1 MLAVS
6 PEGGAKT
13 FVYLDQG
20 TPVFAEEG
28 THGETLG
35 RLLLRQKKLTQEQ
48 YVEIIAKMTDA
59 LVINE
64 QLRFGEVA
72 VELGYL
78 TDEQV
83 AKALADQVRWK
94 VVRVFQRPNATWE
107 LDESPSRLDDI
118 RRFPMSLE
126 SLVLDAM
133 RWVDDEDKIELG
145 LGAALDKKMKVEPAI
160 VPLVVGSFELNE
172 DDETFVATLDGSRP
186 LREQLAT
193 PEANAVDAYAIATA
207 LILTRALQPVG
218 TPPLATPDKPFVPVR
233 MVATERATV
242 PAPPAP
248 PMPAPAP
255 APAAAA
261 APAMPKR
268 IVRPKVTRAAQ
279 ILEALEE
286 KRVKSDPSRTPTSQH
301 EAKLI
306 AERLFQHGLEQL
318 RAGRY
323 GQAAPTLEQAA
334 KMLPQSDEYR
344 LYAKW
349 CAIRARSEPAHA
361 LERQELKRLATA
373 AVKTDPNFGFGHA
386 VLGELAMD
394 EGDATQAFRL
404 LVRATKLDP
413 TLLEAQRQLRI
424 VERTVDPKKKNSIR
438 KSEEDA

>member
-78 TDEQV
+78 TDDQV

-193 PEANAVDAYAIATA
+193 REANAVDAYAIATA

-255 APAAAA
+255 AAAA

-268 IVRPKVTRAAQ
+268 IVRPKVTRAAE

-394 EGDATQAFRL
+394 EADATQAFRL